1 MGSEYAFSNVPKSPV
16 KNGGV
21 ECGSCRALIW
31 HSRRQLFRVLRLSC
45 LPDGRMAPAIQMS
58 NGLDQSG
65 IAERQQAAKTSHA
78 FKLVIIFRS
87 EYIYD
92 LVLGEDA

>member
-1 MGSEYAFSNVPKSPV
+1 
-16 KNGGV
+16 
-21 ECGSCRALIW
+21 
-31 HSRRQLFRVLRLSC
+31 
-45 LPDGRMAPAIQMS
+45 MAPAIQMS